1 MIQRT
6 VVIPEAALL
15 LGKKTLRLEGHMRRA
30 LIILSI
36 VLHKQLV
43 NAIGLKLLGSK

>member
-1 MIQRT
+1 
-6 VVIPEAALL
+6 
-15 LGKKTLRLEGHMRRA
+15 MRQA

-43 NAIGLKLLGSK
+43 NAMGLNCRVLNDTLITDKKQVAEVVATIKSV